1 MKYLLIILLLI
12 GCKKEKIECVTPGNV
27 VIVSKNIVT
36 WSNKVPV
43 IIEVKGLDNPYH
55 FFIER
60 DKEHRIEGHA
70 MIRVRTECSQWGAWK
85 EINY

>member
-1 MKYLLIILLLI
+1 MKYLLIIIILLI
-12 GCKKEKIECVTPGNV
+12 GCKKENDCISPGNV

-70 MIRVRTECSQWGAWK
+70 MVRVRTKCSGWSEWQ